1 MGLSF
6 IFGSSG
12 SGKSEYVYR
21 SVIDTSLKYPDKKII
36 VMVPDQDSVQ
46 VEKKLCTMHPSGGIL
61 NIDVLGFGRFA
72 YHVFEET
79 GGLKSTV
86 LDDEGKNLILRRV
99 AGKLEGELK
108 VLKGNLKKQGYIS
121 EVKSII
127 SEFKQY
133 GIGVSDLDELTD
145 SVDKESFLYY
155 KLNDLLKVYEGFE
168 EYLSDKY
175 ITVASTLNKS
185 SPVIYLSD
193 KYSSNPS
200 YTLRRSLS
208 L

>member
-6 IFGSSG
+6 IFGNSG
-12 SGKSEYVYR
+12 SGKSEYVYKN
-21 SVIDTSLKYPDKKII
+21 VIDTSLEYPDKKII

-46 VEKKLCTMHPSGGIL
+46 VETKLCKMHPLGGIL

-72 YHVFEET
+72 YHIFEET

-99 AGKLEGELK
+99 AGKLEDELK
-108 VLKGNLKKQGYIS
+108 VLRGNLKRQGYIT

-133 GIGVSDLDELTD
+133 GIGVGDLDELLD
-145 SVDKESFLYY
+145 GVPEESF
-155 KLNDLLKVYEGFE
+155 
-168 EYLSDKY
+168 
-175 ITVASTLNKS
+175 
-185 SPVIYLSD
+185 
-193 KYSSNPS
+193 
-200 YTLRRSLS
+200 
-208 L
+208 